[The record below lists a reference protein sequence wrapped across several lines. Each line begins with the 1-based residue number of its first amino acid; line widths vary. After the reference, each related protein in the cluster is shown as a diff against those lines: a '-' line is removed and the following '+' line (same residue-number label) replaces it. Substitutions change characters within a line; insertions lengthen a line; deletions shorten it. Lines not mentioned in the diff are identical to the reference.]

1 MKSPSPAAT
10 VFIVA
15 PCFNEGT
22 TVIPFLQ
29 RLEET
34 LARLPENF
42 HVVIVDDCSQDDSLQ
57 QLSRFRFRS
66 SCLQFTVLGLKFNL
80 GQQGAIH
87 QGLLY
92 VARQE
97 PGYVIVM
104 DCDGEDD
111 PRAIPLLL
119 QHKDYQV
126 VRVSRGR
133 RAERFSFRLLY
144 WTYRVIFKFI
154 TGKKIDF
161 GNYCMINRDVLER
174 IRHTSF
180 VHFPAYLLRQK
191 ASMTSIRYDRSK
203 RIDGRSKMG
212 FNGLFLH
219 AFKSMI
225 EFAEDLLLLFF
236 RLFIINMVLFAILLV
251 NILYQKF
258 IAHTAILGW
267 FSTLAVSLVILAALS
282 IGFFITGV
290 LLLNLIHQQNSKS
303 YREIY
308 TIITSHEYTGQTE
321 TVS

>member
-1 MKSPSPAAT
+1 VKPSSPPDTIS
-10 VFIVA
+10 IVA
-15 PCFNEGT
+15 PCFNEGRA
-22 TVIPFLQ
+22 VIAFLE
-29 RLEET
+29 RLT
-34 LARLPENF
+34 GVLKGLPGTF
-42 HVVIVDDCSQDDSLQ
+42 HIVIVDDCSQDDSLQ
-57 QLSRFRFRS
+57 QLAAFRS
-66 SCLQFTVLGLKFNL
+66 PSAGIKFTALGLKFNL
-80 GQQGAIH
+80 GQQGAIY

-92 VARQE
+92 AAGQDSSH
-97 PGYVIVM
+97 VIVM

-111 PRAIPLLL
+111 PAAIPLLL
-119 QHKDYQV
+119 EHKNYQV
-126 VRVSRGR
+126 VRVCRGR
-133 RAERFSFRLLY
+133 RSERLSFRILY
-144 WTYRVIFKFI
+144 FWYRVVFKFI

-191 ASMTSIRYDRSK
+191 ASMASIRHDRGK

-236 RLFIINMVLFAILLV
+236 RLFIINMVLFTVLLL
-251 NILYQKF
+251 NIVYQKF

-267 FSTLAVSLVILAALS
+267 FSTLAVSLIILAALS

-303 YREIY
+303 YRQIY
-308 TIITSHEYTGQTE
+308 TAIPGYDYKRETE

>member
-1 MKSPSPAAT
+1 MKLLSPT
-10 VFIVA
+10 GFFIVA
-15 PCFNEGT
+15 PCFNEGA
-22 TVIPFLQ
+22 TVIQFLRQ
-29 RLEET
+29 LEDT
-34 LARLPENF
+34 LVTLPENF
-42 HVVIVDDCSQDDSLQ
+42 HVIIVDDCSQDDSCQ
-57 QLSRFRFRS
+57 QLARFNFRS
-66 SCLQFTVLGLKFNL
+66 SRILLTVLGLKFNV
-80 GQQGAIH
+80 GQQGAIY

-92 VARQE
+92 AAMLE

-111 PRAIPLLL
+111 PKAIPLLL
-119 QHKDYQV
+119 QHTNYQV

-133 RAERFSFRLLY
+133 RAESISFRLLY
-144 WTYRVIFKFI
+144 IWYKIIFRFI

-180 VHFPAYLLRQK
+180 VHFPAYLLKQK
-191 ASMTSIRYDRSK
+191 ASMASVRYDRGR
-203 RIDGRSKMG
+203 RIDGHSKMG

-236 RLFIINMVLFAILLV
+236 RSFIINVVLFAALLL

-290 LLLNLIHQQNSKS
+290 LLLNLIHQQNSRS

-308 TIITSHEYTGQTE
+308 TVISHHEYTRQTE
-321 TVS
+321 SVN